1 LPGRFLVMTPF
12 NDAVAV
18 SRKIHSAEERKR
30 LQRIVEAI
38 KPKNMGIIVRTAA
51 EGKNTAELHG
61 DILDMVKAWNSI
73 QEGLHNAKPPQKI
86 LGEKSKTTSIL
97 RDLLNDSFQNI
108 AVNDKR
114 LADETRGYI
123 ARIAPEK
130 AGIVQYLNGGQPL
143 FDQFGITKQ
152 VKAAFGKTVN
162 LASGAYLIIEHTEA
176 MHVIDVN
183 SGTRGGEKDQ
193 EANALQTN
201 LDAVGEIA
209 RQLRLRD
216 LGGIVVIDFID
227 MRLPE
232 NRKILS
238 DAVETAM
245 ASDRARHTILPISK
259 FGLMQ
264 ITRQRL
270 RPEINIS
277 TTEVCPACKGTGT
290 VSSSLLLTDDI
301 EKDLKYLVNQGHR
314 EMDLVV
320 HPILAAYLAKKNG
333 LLAKSLVGKWNGELG
348 TKLKLKEDAALALTQ
363 YQFYDR
369 KTEDVIKL

>member
-1 LPGRFLVMTPF
+1 
-12 NDAVAV
+12 
-18 SRKIHSAEERKR
+18 
-30 LQRIVEAI
+30 
-38 KPKNMGIIVRTAA
+38 MGIIVRTAA

-61 DILDMVKAWNSI
+61 DILDMVKAWKSI

-201 LDAVGEIA
+201 LDAVNEIA

-238 DAVETAM
+238 DAVEAAM
-245 ASDRARHTILPISK
+245 AADRARHTILPISK

-314 EMDLVV
+314 ELDLVV
-320 HPILAAYLAKKNG
+320 HPILAAYLSKKSG
-333 LLAKSLVGKWNGELG
+333 ILAKSLIGKWNGELG